1 MRRKPLWIAL
11 TSSVVTVFA
20 TLLVMNFATGEKKI
34 ERQLEVRY
42 AIDDPQF
49 VRSMSS
55 LLGPPLLTGNSVR
68 VLINGDQIFPAMLT
82 AIRGAERT
90 ITFET
95 YIYWSESIGKEFA
108 DALSER
114 ARAGVKVHVLLDWIG
129 SVKMEQRYLDEMKR
143 AGVAIERYH
152 EPHWSHLARLNN
164 RTHRKVLVLDGRI
177 GFTGGVG
184 IADQWRGDARDLSQ
198 WRDTHFRVEGPVV
211 AQMQAVFMDNW
222 IKAQGKVLHDE
233 LYFPHIEP
241 RGDMVAQ
248 MFSSSPSGGSESMQL
263 MYMMA
268 ITSARNTIHLSSS
281 YFVPDRLTT
290 AALVA
295 AAKRGVK
302 IRIITPGEH
311 IDTEIVRKASRAGWG
326 DLLQARVQIAEFAPT
341 MYHCKVMVVDS
352 LFVSVGSTNFDNRSF
367 RLNDEANLNV
377 LDAGFAKQQIAIFEA
392 DWRRARPVSYE
403 QWLRRPWQDKLME
416 RLAAL
421 LKTQL

>member
-1 MRRKPLWIAL
+1 MRSKPVWIAL
-11 TSSVVTVFA
+11 ISSVVTVFV
-20 TLLVMNFATGEKKI
+20 TLMVMNFAIGEKKI
-34 ERQLEVRY
+34 EGQLEVRY

-68 VLINGDQIFPAMLT
+68 VLVNGDQIFPAMLKE
-82 AIRGAERT
+82 IREAERT

-108 DALSER
+108 DALAER

-233 LYFPHIEP
+233 LYFPYIEP

-268 ITSARNTIHLSSS
+268 ITSARNTIHLSS
-281 YFVPDRLTT
+281 
-290 AALVA
+290 
-295 AAKRGVK
+295 
-302 IRIITPGEH
+302 
-311 IDTEIVRKASRAGWG
+311 
-326 DLLQARVQIAEFAPT
+326 
-341 MYHCKVMVVDS
+341 
-352 LFVSVGSTNFDNRSF
+352 
-367 RLNDEANLNV
+367 
-377 LDAGFAKQQIAIFEA
+377 
-392 DWRRARPVSYE
+392 
-403 QWLRRPWQDKLME
+403 
-416 RLAAL
+416 
-421 LKTQL
+421 

>member
-1 MRRKPLWIAL
+1 MKSKPVWIAL
-11 TSSVVTVFA
+11 ISSVVTLCAILV
-20 TLLVMNFATGEKKI
+20 VMNFTPSEKKI
-34 ERQLEVRY
+34 ERQLERRY

-55 LLGPPLLTGNSVR
+55 LLGPPLLTGNNVT
-68 VLINGDQIFPAMLT
+68 VLLNGDQIFPPMLA
-82 AIRGAERT
+82 AIRGAKRT

-164 RTHRKVLVLDGRI
+164 RTHRKVLVVDGSI

-184 IADQWRGDARDLSQ
+184 IADQWRGDARDPSQ

-233 LYFPHIEP
+233 LYFPHLES

-268 ITSARNTIHLSSS
+268 ITSARSSIHLSSS

-295 AAKRGVK
+295 SAKRGVK
-302 IRIITPGEH
+302 VRIIMPGEH
-311 IDTEIVRKASRAGWG
+311 IDTEIVRMASRAGWG
-326 DLLQARVQIAEFAPT
+326 DLLQAGIEIAEFAPT

-352 LFVSVGSTNFDNRSF
+352 LLVSVGSTNFDNRSF

-377 LDAGFAKQQIAIFEA
+377 LDAGFAIQQVAIFEK
-392 DWRRARPVSYE
+392 DWGRARPVTYE
-403 QWLRRPWQDKLME
+403 QWLRRPWQDKLLE
-416 RLAAL
+416 RLAVL